1 MSIDQH
7 NEFARTGRTTL
18 QIDPALCFMSDRGH
32 DEILVRLSTGAGVQ
46 DNGDLDLNSESL
58 RAVLNSSLLVSA
70 KNARGELSMTYLPET
85 GANRLSLL
93 LDANV
98 ADHLSVGLKGELEGL
113 DLNPN
118 GPGPR
123 DSAVFTVGT
132 MVSASF

>member
-1 MSIDQH
+1 
-7 NEFARTGRTTL
+7 
-18 QIDPALCFMSDRGH
+18 
-32 DEILVRLSTGAGVQ
+32 
-46 DNGDLDLNSESL
+46 
-58 RAVLNSSLLVSA
+58 
-70 KNARGELSMTYLPET
+70 MTYLPET